1 MTGTVSRALPIVAAI
16 ALGVASAAAAGA
28 PSPSVSYSAAQA
40 AAGDKLFASKC
51 AACHGEHLEGGA
63 GPALTGATLNTL
75 AKNTKLTVGDMFTF
89 ISQQMPLNEPAS
101 LTHDQYVSIMAYI
114 LHYNGY
120 KTGAKPLTYD
130 AATNSATVVQ
140 SLK

>member
-1 MTGTVSRALPIVAAI
+1 MLIVAAI
-16 ALGVASAAAAGA
+16 AIGLGSAAASGT
-28 PSPSVSYSAAQA
+28 PSSSVSYSTSQA
-40 AAGDKLFASKC
+40 RAGGQLFASKC

-63 GPALTGATLNTL
+63 GPALAGPALNTL

-89 ISQQMPLNEPAS
+89 TSQQMPLNEPGS

-114 LHYNGY
+114 LHFNGY
-120 KTGAKPLTYD
+120 KAGSKPLTYD
-130 AATNSATVVQ
+130 AATNSPAVVR